1 METNKI
7 LMIGGLILFLFLVMR
22 IVKID
27 IKGTPTT
34 TSTTK
39 VVYRRRP
46 VSAPNPHYN
55 AYKAQYYN

>member
-1 METNKI
+1 METSKL
-7 LMIGGLILFLFLVMR
+7 LMIGGLILFLFLFLR
-22 IVKID
+22 IVRID
-27 IKGTPTT
+27 IKDTPI

-39 VVYRRRP
+39 VVYRRP